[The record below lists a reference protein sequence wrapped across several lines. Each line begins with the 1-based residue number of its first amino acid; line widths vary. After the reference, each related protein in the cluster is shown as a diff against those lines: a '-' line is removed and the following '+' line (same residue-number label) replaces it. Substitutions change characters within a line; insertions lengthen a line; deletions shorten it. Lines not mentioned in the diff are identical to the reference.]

1 MLATL
6 LLTMKIFFDD
16 PLFDAQLVR
25 TMNHVYHNGA
35 DIGECITTAHRIKNK
50 DTDSWYKE
58 WTATADRLY
67 KEGEQSAS
75 SGHLTSAGEAYLK
88 ASNYYRTS
96 YIFMIGSPKDVRVQT
111 AYQKQKDCFRKA
123 LRGINIAAEII
134 SIPYENTS
142 LPGYFLKADHSN
154 TSRPTLIITGGYD
167 CTAEELYF
175 FSAAAALRRGYNCL
189 IFDGPGQ
196 GGALIEQGMYFR
208 PDWENVITPVVN
220 YLYTK
225 NEVQK
230 EQIALMGI
238 SFGGYLAPRSVTKE
252 HRISALITDP
262 AQLDMYEAVKIRM
275 PEFLLNYMDSKS
287 SFKNGIANKI
297 IRSVLKDPV
306 KGWSL
311 RRGMAVHGVSSVK
324 EYIHLMKEYS
334 IKGKTDSIRCATLV
348 CDAENDEIA
357 AFAKTVYDLLQCPK
371 KYILFKNEEGAG
383 EHCEDGN
390 RSLFNQRVFD
400 WLDEQYKYRIDIK
413 N

>member
-1 MLATL
+1 MFTTL
-6 LLTMKIFFDD
+6 ILTMKIFFND

-35 DIGECITTAHRIKNK
+35 DVGECMTTAYRIKDK

-67 KEGEQSAS
+67 KEAEQSEA

-96 YIFMIGSPKDVRVQT
+96 YIFLIGSPQDIRVRT

-123 LRGINIAAEII
+123 LKGMNIPSEII
-134 SIPYENTS
+134 SIPYENTN
-142 LPGYFLKADHSN
+142 LPGYFLRAYHSD
-154 TSRPTLIITGGYD
+154 TPRPTLIITGGYD
-167 CTAEELYF
+167 CTSEELYF

-196 GGALIEQGMYFR
+196 GGALIEQRMHFR
-208 PDWENVITPVVN
+208 SDWENVITPVVN
-220 YLYTK
+220 YLCSR
-225 NEVQK
+225 NDIQK
-230 EQIALMGI
+230 EQVALMGI
-238 SFGGYLAPRSVTKE
+238 SFGGYLAPRAVTKE
-252 HRISALITDP
+252 HRISALIADP
-262 AQLDMYEAVKIRM
+262 AQLDMYEAVKVRM
-275 PEFLLNYMDSKS
+275 PGFLLNYMESKS
-287 SFKNGIANKI
+287 SFKNRIANKI

-311 RRGMAVHGVSSVK
+311 RRGMAVHGVSSVQ
-324 EYIHLMKEYS
+324 EYVQLMKEYT

-357 AFAKTVYDLLQCPK
+357 AFAKTVYDLLKCPK
-371 KYILFKNEEGAG
+371 KYIRFKNEEGAG

-400 WLDEQYKYRIDIK
+400 WLDEQYKHELVLK
-413 N
+413 